1 MYTDEQILQE
11 IRRVAS
17 KLGKKSLSFAEFKKH
32 GRISVGTVR
41 SHFMS
46 WNKAVEKAGLV
57 PIDHIVKVSSGNII
71 SPSIEI

>member
-32 GRISVGTVR
+32 GKISVMTAR
-41 SHFMS
+41 NHFVT
-46 WNKAVEKAGLV
+46 WNKAIEKAGLI
-57 PIDHIVKVSSGNII
+57 PIDGILKVSTKKI
-71 SPSIEI
+71 

>member
-11 IRRVAS
+11 IQRTAS

-32 GRISVGTVR
+32 GKISVGTVR
-41 SHFMS
+41 SHFVS

-57 PIDHIVKVSSGNII
+57 PIDRILKVSPKKI
-71 SPSIEI
+71 